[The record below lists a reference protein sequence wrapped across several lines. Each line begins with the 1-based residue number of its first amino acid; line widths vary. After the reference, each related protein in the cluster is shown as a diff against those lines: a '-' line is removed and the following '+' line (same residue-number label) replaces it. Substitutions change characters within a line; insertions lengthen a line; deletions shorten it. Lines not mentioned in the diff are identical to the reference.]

1 MLKPCIHFDPV
12 ILLLEIYPKDIL
24 IDIQEETRRR
34 DLLHD
39 TTTFWGERSYLL
51 GVLFIY
57 LLGDSLVAQMAKHLP
72 AIQETRV
79 QSLGQEDPLE
89 KEIAWQEFSRQE
101 YGGGLLCPL
110 PGDLPAPGIKHA
122 ALISSALTDVF
133 VTTSNTW
140 EVLRR
145 L

>member
-12 ILLLEIYPKDIL
+12 ILLLEIYLKDIL

-39 TTTFWGERSYLL
+39 TITFWGEGSYIL

-57 LLGDSLVAQMAKHLP
+57 LLGDSLVAQMAKHLT

-79 QSLGQEDPLE
+79 QSLGQEDPQE
-89 KEIAWQEFSRQE
+89 KEIAT
-101 YGGGLLCPL
+101 
-110 PGDLPAPGIKHA
+110 H
-122 ALISSALTDVF
+122 SSILA
-133 VTTSNTW
+133 
-140 EVLRR
+140 
-145 L
+145 

>member
-89 KEIAWQEFSRQE
+89 KEMAT
-101 YGGGLLCPL
+101 
-110 PGDLPAPGIKHA
+110 H
-122 ALISSALTDVF
+122 SSILA
-133 VTTSNTW
+133 
-140 EVLRR
+140 
-145 L
+145 